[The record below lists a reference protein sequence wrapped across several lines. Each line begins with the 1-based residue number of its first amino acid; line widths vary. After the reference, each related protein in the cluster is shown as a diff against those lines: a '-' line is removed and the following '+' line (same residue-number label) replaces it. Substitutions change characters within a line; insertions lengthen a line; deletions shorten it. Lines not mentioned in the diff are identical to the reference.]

1 MQLDAR
7 IAKKFSAAL
16 KGRGVFDLTKNL
28 VKKFP
33 KAEVF
38 LVGGAVRDIILDR
51 SLKDIDILARGVRMA
66 DLQKALGKLG
76 KVGLVG
82 KRFGVLKFTP
92 KTGESPPRQ
101 IDIALPRTDF
111 SFGTGVYKD
120 FKIKYN
126 PGLPIE
132 KDLERRDFTIN
143 AMAYDIAHNQL
154 IDPFGGLTDLEKRM
168 IRAVGRP
175 EERFGEDYSRMLR
188 AIRFAMQL
196 GFKIDAKT
204 WLSIKKYI
212 KRINDSVFV
221 SGRSERKVPYE
232 VIAAEFLKSFS
243 SAPAETIGMYDRAGA
258 LRALMPEILAM
269 KKCGQPKEFHSEGN
283 VLKHTLLA
291 LENLNSKL
299 FKKYFGEP
307 AALMTKIAVLLHDV
321 GKPAAKKK
329 IDGRTVFYNH
339 DKIGADIAK
348 KFLERMKLSA
358 PPEIG
363 IYADEVVWLVENHLL
378 FFYAPPEAMR
388 KTTLEKYLFHKNFSG
403 RAHLELFLA
412 DALATKPLRQP
423 VDLKRFKSAYKLWK
437 SLQEKKTEVPP
448 KPLLDGNEVMRIL
461 NIAPGPKVGKV
472 LELLREEQ
480 LRGRSKDKK
489 SAAQFLK
496 KIL

>member
-1 MQLDAR
+1 
-7 IAKKFSAAL
+7 
-16 KGRGVFDLTKNL
+16 
-28 VKKFP
+28 
-33 KAEVF
+33 
-38 LVGGAVRDIILDR
+38 
-51 SLKDIDILARGVRMA
+51 
-66 DLQKALGKLG
+66 
-76 KVGLVG
+76 
-82 KRFGVLKFTP
+82 
-92 KTGESPPRQ
+92 
-101 IDIALPRTDF
+101 
-111 SFGTGVYKD
+111 
-120 FKIKYN
+120 
-126 PGLPIE
+126 
-132 KDLERRDFTIN
+132 
-143 AMAYDIAHNQL
+143 
-154 IDPFGGLTDLEKRM
+154 
-168 IRAVGRP
+168 
-175 EERFGEDYSRMLR
+175 MLR

-204 WLSIKKYI
+204 WSSIKKYI
-212 KRINDSVFV
+212 KRVNDSVSV
-221 SGRSERKVPYE
+221 NGRSERKVPYE

-243 SAPAETIGMYDRAGA
+243 FAPAETIRMYDRAGA
-258 LRALMPEILAM
+258 LRVLMPEIFAM

-291 LENLNSKL
+291 LKNLDSKL
-299 FKKYFGEP
+299 FRRYFGGP
-307 AALMTKIAVLLHDV
+307 VALTTKVAILLHDV

-329 IDGRTVFYNH
+329 IGGRVVFYNH
-339 DKIGADIAK
+339 DRMGADIAK

-412 DALATKPLRQP
+412 DALATKPLRRP
-423 VDLKRFKSAYKLWK
+423 VDLKRFKSAHKLWK

-448 KPLLDGNEVMRIL
+448 KPLLDGNEAMKIL

-480 LRGRSKDKK
+480 LRGRIKDKK

-496 KIL
+496 KIEF